1 MYTIDSCSA
10 FDMLFH
16 FNFTVNFLKSSDPFL
31 IKQHRRLSSEI
42 FDVLIL
48 RDSLENNT
56 REGEFSTIPVVES
69 RRHERKETETGV
81 IPISRD

>member
-1 MYTIDSCSA
+1 
-10 FDMLFH
+10 MLFH
-16 FNFTVNFLKSSDPFL
+16 FNFTENFLKSSNPFL
-31 IKQHRRLSSEI
+31 FKQHRRLSSEI
-42 FDVLIL
+42 FYLLIL

-56 REGEFSTIPVVES
+56 REGELSTIPVVEP